1 MRRALCL
8 AAALGLLLAAGRSP
22 ARAQSLEDEIK
33 AAFLYNFAKF
43 VEWPPDAFA
52 SPDEPITF
60 CLVGRDPFGR
70 VLDDLLAGEH
80 VRHRRLAVRRVERAG
95 RLDGCHI
102 LFVSPTEKGRF
113 AALLR
118 GIDTQRVLTVSDSL
132 EFLAAG
138 GHVSFFVEGS
148 RVRFAVNQ
156 EACERAEFRMSS
168 KLMQV
173 ARRPASAPGQ

>member
-8 AAALGLLLAAGRSP
+8 AAALGLLLAVGRSP

-52 SPDEPITF
+52 SPDEPLTF
-60 CLVGRDPFGR
+60 CMLGRDPFGR

-80 VRHRRLAVRRVERAG
+80 VRHRRLAVRRVERNG

-102 LFVSPTEKGRF
+102 LFVSPTEQGRF
-113 AALLR
+113 ATLLR

-132 EFLAAG
+132 DFLAAG

-173 ARRPASAPGQ
+173 ARRPASAPRQ

>member
-1 MRRALCL
+1 MPRLLCL
-8 AAALGLLLAAGRSP
+8 AGIVLLAAAVSP
-22 ARAQSLEDEIK
+22 LRAQTLEDEIK

-43 VEWPPDAFA
+43 IDWPPDAFA
-52 SPDEPITF
+52 SPEDPITF

-80 VRHRRLAVRRVERAG
+80 VRSRRLAVRRVERAG

-102 LFVSPTEKGRF
+102 LFVSPAERERF

-118 GIDTQRVLTVSDSL
+118 AIDTQRVLTVSDSL

-138 GHVSFFVEGS
+138 GHVSFFVEGR

-156 EACERAEFRMSS
+156 EACERADFRMSS